1 LERGAGLEPAP
12 TLSEIVRPFKT
23 FSSRRINKL
32 RDNSGILVWQLN
44 YYERVIRD
52 EKELAAIREYIH
64 TNPMK
69 WDLGKNNPKNMNA
82 L

>member
-1 LERGAGLEPAP
+1 M
-12 TLSEIVRPFKT
+12 LSEIVRQFKT

-32 RDNSGILVWQLN
+32 RDNPGVPVWQRN

-64 TNPMK
+64 TNSMK
-69 WDLGKNNPKNMNA
+69 WDLDKNNPMNINA

>member
-1 LERGAGLEPAP
+1 M
-12 TLSEIVRPFKT
+12 LSEIVRQFKT

-32 RDNSGILVWQLN
+32 RGNPGIPVWQRN

-52 EKELAAIREYIH
+52 EKELAAIREYIL

-69 WDLGKNNPKNMNA
+69 WDLDKNNPKNMNA
-82 L
+82 